1 MGAPTAS
8 IRQGRVT
15 SVGTASVSSSHHQGP
30 SLSEEGCSAQI
41 PARRLLAPPGA
52 CRSRVAAKIP
62 RQESKC
68 KHLALKNKTKQN
80 YLTDED
86 YTRGGLSNF
95 KTRASWQHAK
105 KRFGS
110 FTTVVFFFFFCSF
123 LGKHVWSVMLVNLKF
138 TTFKRVGTILCLWG
152 N

>member
-68 KHLALKNKTKQN
+68 KHLALKHKTKQN

-110 FTTVVFFFFFCSF
+110 FTTVDYF
-123 LGKHVWSVMLVNLKF
+123 LLLLGETCLVSYVGE
-138 TTFKRVGTILCLWG
+138 FKIYHFQKSRYNSLLME
-152 N
+152 

>member
-1 MGAPTAS
+1 MGGDSASPKEAVSESAKWRKQAARGREGGMGAPTAS

-68 KHLALKNKTKQN
+68 KHLALKKQNKTKLFN
-80 YLTDED
+80 
-86 YTRGGLSNF
+86 R
-95 KTRASWQHAK
+95 
-105 KRFGS
+105 
-110 FTTVVFFFFFCSF
+110 
-123 LGKHVWSVMLVNLKF
+123 
-138 TTFKRVGTILCLWG
+138 
-152 N
+152 